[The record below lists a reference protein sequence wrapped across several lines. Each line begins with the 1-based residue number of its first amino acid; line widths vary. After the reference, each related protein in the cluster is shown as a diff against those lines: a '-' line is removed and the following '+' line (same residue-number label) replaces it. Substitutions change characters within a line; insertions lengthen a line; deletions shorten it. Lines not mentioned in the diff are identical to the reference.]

1 MNFDVNSFL
10 EQVRGGFGAQQQQ
23 GAEQLK
29 QEQAIEEIQFKKQK
43 NQLSILEQLAR
54 MFEIGRNKESNEPNP
69 ILAMLKKSMLPS
81 GYEQEPMAEPGLME
95 GLMEGM
101 MQGMPAEPTV
111 PQEYA
116 PMPEANPYQAP
127 PSQVSSGAN
136 MNDMVGGI
144 TEGMDGMGGNQ
155 FLNSGTLQDYLKRY
169 LQ

>member
-29 QEQAIEEIQFKKQK
+29 QEQALEETQFKKQK

-81 GYEQEPMAEPGLME
+81 GYEQEPMMDPAMF
-95 GLMEGM
+95 
-101 MQGMPAEPTV
+101 QDMPAEPTV

-127 PSQVSSGAN
+127 SSQVSSGAN

-155 FLNSGTLQDYLKRY
+155 FLDSGTLQDYLKRY